1 MIPIAKPF
9 IGEKEITYTTDAV
22 QSGWIS
28 SHGEYISRF
37 EEKLQSYLKT
47 KNITTVSNGTVA
59 LHLALVA
66 LGIGVGDEVIVP
78 SSSFIATLNAVL
90 YTGATPVFVD
100 IEENTWGMDPAQ
112 IEDAITENT
121 KAVIVVHLYG
131 RACNVN
137 QIKNITQKYGIFLI
151 EDNAEAFGGTLDEV
165 MLGTIGDFGTFS
177 FFGNKIITTG
187 EGGAIFAKDD
197 EMFKKIIEYKNHGMS
212 PEKKYYHKNI
222 GYNYRMTNMQAAIG
236 LAQIE
241 QIEIFLTKRLE
252 IEAWYNEFL
261 NGNIVTQKTLQNS
274 THVNWMYTVLIQK
287 KAVSVEDMII
297 KLKDAGIDTRRVFMP
312 MNKMP
317 YIHKNIQNIDF
328 KIATMI
334 HDRGISL
341 PTYYE
346 LEKEQVKF
354 ISREFM
360 KCLQ

>member
-9 IGEKEITYTTDAV
+9 IGEKEIAYSTDAV

-28 SHGEYISRF
+28 SHGEYIARF
-37 EEKLQSYLKT
+37 EEKLQGYLKT

-100 IEENTWGMDPAQ
+100 IEEGTWGMDSSQ
-112 IEDAITENT
+112 IEDVITENT

-131 RACNVN
+131 RSCNVS

-151 EDNAEAFGGTLDEV
+151 EDNAEAFGGTLDDE

-241 QIEIFLTKRLE
+241 QIEIFLSKRLE

-261 NGNIVTQKTLQNS
+261 NGDIATQKTLQNS

-287 KAVSVEDMII
+287 KAVLVEDVII

-317 YIHKNIQNIDF
+317 YIHKNIQSIDF

-360 KCLQ
+360 KCLK

>member
-9 IGEKEITYTTDAV
+9 IGEKEIEYSTDAV
-22 QSGWIS
+22 RSGWIS
-28 SHGEYISRF
+28 SHGEYIAKF
-37 EEKLQSYLKT
+37 EGSLQSYLNA

-66 LGIGVGDEVIVP
+66 LGVGVGDEVIIP
-78 SSSFIATLNAVL
+78 SCSFIATLNAVL

-100 IEENTWGMDPAQ
+100 IDKDTWGLDPLQ
-112 IEDAITENT
+112 LEDTITENT

-131 RACNVN
+131 RACKLRE
-137 QIKNITQKYGIFLI
+137 IKSITDRYKIFLI
-151 EDNAEAFGGTLDEV
+151 EDNAEAFGGTIDEK

-197 EMFKKIIEYKNHGMS
+197 AMFKKIVEYKNHGMS

-241 QIEIFLTKRLE
+241 KIDNILKKRKTIED
-252 IEAWYNEFL
+252 WYNEFL
-261 NGNIVTQKTLQNS
+261 HDYVVLQKTIEES
-274 THVNWMYTVLIQK
+274 SHINWMYTVLIK
-287 KAVSVEDMII
+287 NNKVVINELVE
-297 KLKDAGIDTRRVFMP
+297 KLKNVGIDTRRIFMP

-328 KIATMI
+328 KVATVI

-346 LEKEQVKF
+346 LEKKQVEF
-354 ISREFM
+354 ISEELI
-360 KCLQ
+360 KCLK

>member
-9 IGEKEITYTTDAV
+9 IGEKEIAYTTDAV

-28 SHGEYISRF
+28 SHGEYIARF
-37 EEKLQSYLKT
+37 EGKLQAYLKT
-47 KNITTVSNGTVA
+47 NNITTVSNGTVA

-100 IEENTWGMDPAQ
+100 IEEETWGMDPLQ
-112 IEDAITENT
+112 IEDAITANT

-131 RACNVN
+131 RACNLS
-137 QIKNITQKYGIFLI
+137 QIKSITQRHGIFLI
-151 EDNAEAFGGTLDEV
+151 EDNAEAFGGTLEEA

-187 EGGAIFAKDD
+187 EGGAIFAKND

-241 QIEIFLTKRLE
+241 QVEMFLSKRME
-252 IEAWYNEFL
+252 IESWYNEFL
-261 NGNIVTQKTLQNS
+261 YNEVSTQKTLQNS
-274 THVNWMYTVLIQK
+274 SHVNWMYTVLIENK
-287 KAVSVEDMII
+287 KVLIDKLIVN
-297 KLKDAGIDTRRVFMP
+297 LKDVGIDTRRIFMP

-328 KIATMI
+328 KVATMI

-346 LEKEQVKF
+346 LEKEQVEF
-354 ISREFM
+354 ISKELI
-360 KCLQ
+360 KCLR